1 MKFLSI
7 PFSWEPKLNYTF
19 VSMLS
24 IFAVI
29 SSMGKLPSLPLHKL
43 YKSKRT

>member
-19 VSMLS
+19 GSMLV
-24 IFAVI
+24 IFGVI
-29 SSMGKLPSLPLHKL
+29 VNMEKLPSLLLCQLHGL
-43 YKSKRT
+43 